1 MGRVEVEESSLL
13 EVVVRMR
20 RVVSWGRREVR
31 REVRSAI
38 GVEART
44 GRESVEG
51 RLRPGKEVRKTLMV
65 WSAMTADVRVSLLRK
80 GTFVCVRLNLFS
92 KRLIMRRLCE

>member
-1 MGRVEVEESSLL
+1 MVSWLVVRRVDMGRVEVEESSLL

-20 RVVSWGRREVR
+20 RVVRAGRRSVR
-31 REVRSAI
+31 SEVRSEI

-44 GRESVEG
+44 GRDSVEG

-65 WSAMTADVRVSLLRK
+65 LSAMMASV
-80 GTFVCVRLNLFS
+80 GRL
-92 KRLIMRRLCE
+92 

>member
-1 MGRVEVEESSLL
+1 MGRGEVEESSLL

-20 RVVSWGRREVR
+20 RVVRLGRREVR
-31 REVRSAI
+31 KEVRSEI
-38 GVEART
+38 EVEAGT

-65 WSAMTADVRVSLLRK
+65 LSAMVASAVSSC
-80 GTFVCVRLNLFS
+80 G
-92 KRLIMRRLCE
+92 